1 MAQNK
6 AIRFGPVALGASA
19 ANIINPPTLTGGTG
33 LAGTNTNT
41 YVLITH
47 IRIVNK
53 TAGAVTATLYIGAT
67 GGSAAGTEFAFNSTS
82 IPANGAAGNYVDWYG
97 RVRLDVADFLTG
109 LASAATSLT
118 FEAEGEIGIV

>member
-1 MAQNK
+1 MASNK
-6 AIRFGPVALGASA
+6 LVRFGPVALGIAA

-41 YVLITH
+41 YVILRH

-53 TAGAVTATLYIGAT
+53 TAGAVNASFYIGAT
-67 GGSAAGTEFAFNSTS
+67 GGSAAGTEFLGTALS
-82 IPANGAAGNYVDWYG
+82 IAANTPYDWYG
-97 RVRLDVADFLTG
+97 MTRLDVADFLTG

-118 FEAEGEIGIV
+118 FEAEGEIGVA